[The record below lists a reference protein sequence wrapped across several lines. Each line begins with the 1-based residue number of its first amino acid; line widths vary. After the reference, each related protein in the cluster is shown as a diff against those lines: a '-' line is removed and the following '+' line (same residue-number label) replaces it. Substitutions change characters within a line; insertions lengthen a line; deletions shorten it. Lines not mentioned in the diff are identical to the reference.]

1 MDGRLE
7 WRVAQCSP
15 AGLRMYEESCCTI
28 RSPDPSDV
36 ASHKE
41 PELPLLPYKA
51 KRVNQQ
57 SP

>member
-7 WRVAQCSP
+7 WRVAQCSQ
-15 AGLRMYEESCCTI
+15 AGLRMYEESCYTI
-28 RSPDPSDV
+28 TSPDPSDM
-36 ASHKE
+36 ASYEE
-41 PELPLLPYKA
+41 PKLPLLPYKA